1 MLSTEF
7 YKPMADSFDAI
18 IVGGGHNGLV
28 AACYLAKAGKRVAVL
43 EKNSEF
49 GGATASVYAFSGVSA
64 KLSRY
69 SYLVALLPNQIITDL
84 NLNFKTLSRKV
95 SSYTPIG
102 NSGILINRIF
112 DDESKASINDF
123 TGNNKEADS
132 WQQFYNRMG
141 EFAQKVAPTML
152 RPLPTETQIQD
163 LVGEEL
169 WQEFVI
175 QPLSKTLEKYFSNDV
190 IKGIVLTDGLIGTF
204 ASATERAA
212 NICFIYHLIGN
223 GTGEWKVPIGGMG
236 VLISELLALSESL
249 GVTLLAETKIDKI
262 IDTGDQVIIETR
274 SKSFQSKVVIAGC
287 SPHSLAK
294 LTGDQPPQSLDG
306 SQLKMNMVLTKLP
319 RLKSGMDPKI
329 AFSGTFH
336 IDESYQQLENA
347 FSEAK
352 AGQIPSV
359 IPAEMYCHTLTD
371 PSILSDELQESGAHT
386 LTVFVLHTPAS
397 LFDHDHDERKSLVVK
412 RVLAGLNK
420 YLIDPI
426 ESCLARDSAGKPC
439 IEIKTPQELEKEI
452 GLPRGNI
459 FHGDLQFPWKTN
471 DDPRKWGVET
481 KSPRIFI
488 GGAGA
493 VRGGGVSG
501 ISGHNAAMAALERLA
516 EIK

>member
-1 MLSTEF
+1 MVE
-7 YKPMADSFDAI
+7 KFDAVV
-18 IVGGGHNGLV
+18 VGGGHNGLV

-69 SYLVALLPNQIITDL
+69 SYLVALLPNQIISDL

-102 NSGILINRIF
+102 DSGILINRIF
-112 DDESKASINDF
+112 DDESKTSIENF
-123 TGNNKEADS
+123 TGNSTEADS
-132 WQQFYNRMG
+132 WQKFYSRMS

-152 RPLPTETQIQD
+152 RPLPTESQIRE

-169 WQEFVI
+169 WEEFVE
-175 QPLSKTLEKYFSNDV
+175 QPLSETLEKYFNDDV

-212 NICFIYHLIGN
+212 NICFLYHLIGN
-223 GTGEWKVPIGGMG
+223 GTGEWKVPVGGMG
-236 VLISELLALSESL
+236 VLITELLALSESL
-249 GVTLLAETKIDKI
+249 GVTLLPEMKIDKI
-262 IDTGDQVIIETR
+262 VDTGEQVIIETG
-274 SKSFQSKVVIAGC
+274 SKSFQSNVVIAGC
-287 SPHSLAK
+287 SPHTLAK
-294 LTGDQPPQSLDG
+294 LMGDQLPQSLDG

-319 RLKSGMDPKI
+319 RLKSGIDPKL
-329 AFSGTFH
+329 AFSGTLH
-336 IDESYQQLENA
+336 IDESYKQLENA

-352 AGQIPSV
+352 AGHIPSV

-371 PSILSDELQESGAHT
+371 PSILSDNLRESGAHT

-397 LFDHDHDERKSLVVK
+397 LFDNDHDERKSLVAK

-426 ESCLARDSAGKPC
+426 ESCLALDATGKPC
-439 IEIKTPQELEKEI
+439 IEIKTPQELEIEI

-481 KSPRIFI
+481 RSPRIFL